1 MRRLFLSL
9 LALMLIISCSKEET
23 ANTDKEKANTSQ
35 EVDHSIVQGEAIVR
49 FSDEM
54 ISLIESDLNEGK
66 LATRSMG
73 LNQAL
78 DEIGISSIKRLFPN
92 AGKFEPRT
100 RREGL
105 HKWYVVKFGETVPQ
119 TRATMELESVPGIE
133 QVENQ
138 RAIKLEGFN
147 DPKLSSQ
154 WGFNNPKGYDINVIP
169 VWNSYTTGNPRVIV
183 AVVDEGVD
191 VKHEDLAANCGTKH
205 YNAITYNTTIVAGS
219 HGTHVAGSIA
229 AVNNNGI
236 GVCGVAGGDAKN
248 GKKGV
253 TIMSCEILREVN
265 GKTLNGSSAAAIKWA
280 ADHGAVISQN
290 SWGYSYDRDGDG
302 RLNSAELAEALAGT
316 VSASDKAAID
326 YFIEYAGCDN
336 DGNQLPDSPMK
347 GGLVVFAA
355 GNEGIQNG
363 APANYEPVIAVGA
376 IDNFGNKA
384 SFSNYGEF
392 VDIAAPGTSI
402 LSTYPDNKYNSLQG
416 TSMACPH
423 VSGVAA
429 LLVSYLGGPGFTCDE
444 LKDRLLST
452 KNTTIVPKSIGGLVD
467 AMAALTYGSD
477 FVPGKVNDIKAS
489 VVTNEASL
497 SWITA
502 GDAKGHP
509 AYGYSVIFG
518 KDKAAVEAAD
528 PVSES
533 LSNVSRQVVLS
544 DVKYNETMNV
554 TLSDL
559 DFNSEY
565 YVKISGFSYSK
576 TYGETSDVIS
586 FLTGKN
592 NRPVIELEEPDG
604 ITLKS
609 HEVKDIKMN
618 IYDPD
623 GHTFSCDY
631 KPGSNA
637 DTFDKSMDGKWQ
649 VRIRAA
655 NAEAGS
661 YTAQLTATDKY
672 GETAIK
678 EIRYTILENTPPQK
692 IKNVEDMFFTSVG
705 SSFTLNMTDYFT
717 DADGEELGYSVSTGN
732 PSVARM
738 VPNVDQITGTILQY
752 GATTITITAMDAKNA
767 TAKVEFKILAREAS
781 VEYAAYPNPVKDILR
796 VATGK
801 DLEEI
806 AVRIVS
812 QTGGTVYDGSL
823 KASAFEPA
831 EIDMSKCAPG
841 KYMATIRIGSK
852 EYKETI
858 IKK

>member
-1 MRRLFLSL
+1 MRKLYLSL
-9 LALMLIISCSKEET
+9 LVLAAMVSCSKEE
-23 ANTDKEKANTSQ
+23 AVDADKEKSTTAQ
-35 EVDHSIVQGEAIVR
+35 EVDCSIVQGEAIVK
-49 FSDEM
+49 FSDDM
-54 ISLIESDLNEGK
+54 IAMIEDDLNNGK
-66 LATRSMG
+66 IVTRSMG

-78 DEIGISSIKRLFPN
+78 DEIGITSIRRLFPN
-92 AGKFEPRT
+92 AGEYEPRT

-105 HKWYVVKFGETVPQ
+105 HKWYVVSFEDNVPQ
-119 TRATMELESVPGIE
+119 TRATMELETVPGIE
-133 QVENQ
+133 HVENQ
-138 RAIKLEGFN
+138 HIINVEGFN
-147 DPKLSSQ
+147 DPKFSSQ
-154 WGFNNPKGYDINVIP
+154 WGYNNPEGYDINVIP
-169 VWNSYTTGNPRVIV
+169 VWNCYTEGDPKVIV

-191 VKHEDLAANCGTKH
+191 LKHEDLAANCGPEH
-205 YNAITYNTTIVAGS
+205 YNAINNNSSIVAGT
-219 HGTHVAGSIA
+219 HGTHVAGTIA

-402 LSTYPDNKYNSLQG
+402 LSTYPDNQYNSLQG

-429 LLVSYLGGPGFTCDE
+429 LLVSYLGGPGFTCEE

-592 NRPVIELEEPDG
+592 NPPVIELEEPDG

-732 PSVARM
+732 PSVVRM

-752 GATTITITAMDAKNA
+752 GATTVTITAMDAKNA

-841 KYMATIRIGSK
+841 MYMATIRIGSK